1 MKYSLIT
8 WIAFAILFFAGCAP
22 IGSIIKHEFNSGFYK
37 MSSEKISSA
46 RVYADVSEDSIII
59 YQIKGTD
66 SGQPDIS
73 SGVGSKIRS
82 IGPDDDLY
90 ESRFNKKSVEVD
102 LSTMLT
108 KLRPAT
114 SGVPSQ
120 LNSNLNALIYLGARN
135 DIYKIKT
142 FSSVLN
148 KTSSSF
154 KHFGYDGGIFAG
166 IGIVS
171 VNPTVTND
179 NTSLEYDG
187 IVFQKG
193 IGVFITIDNASVGL
207 TLGFDNLIGGNSIN
221 WIYNNKPYLGLTIG
235 IANF

>member
-8 WIAFAILFFAGCAP
+8 LISLAVLLFAGCSP
-22 IGSIIKHEFNSGFYK
+22 IGSIARHELNSGYYK
-37 MSSEKISSA
+37 LNSEKISNTK
-46 RVYADVSEDSIII
+46 VYADVYEDSIVIFHL
-59 YQIKGTD
+59 KEAV
-66 SGQPDIS
+66 SGKPDPS
-73 SGVGSKIRS
+73 SGVGSKISS

-90 ESRFNKKSVEVD
+90 DSRFVKKSIEVD
-102 LSTMLT
+102 LSTILA

-114 SGVPSQ
+114 SGVPAQ

-142 FSSVLN
+142 YNSVLN
-148 KTSSSF
+148 KRNSSV
-154 KHFGYDGGIFAG
+154 KHFGYDAGIFAG
-166 IGIVS
+166 IGIVP

-207 TLGFDNLIGGNSIN
+207 TLGFDNLIGSNSIN

>member
-8 WIAFAILFFAGCAP
+8 WIALAIFLFGACAP
-22 IGSIIKHEFNSGFYK
+22 IGSIARHELNSGYYK
-37 MSSEKISSA
+37 FNSEKISDSK
-46 RVYADVSEDSIII
+46 VYADVYEDSIII
-59 YQIKGTD
+59 FRLKETV
-66 SGQPDIS
+66 SGKPDPT
-73 SGVGSKIRS
+73 SGVGSKISS
-82 IGPDDDLY
+82 IAPGDDLY
-90 ESRFNKKSVEVD
+90 DSRFNKKSIEVD
-102 LSTMLT
+102 LSTMLA

-114 SGVPSQ
+114 SGVPAQ

-142 FSSVLN
+142 YSSVLN
-148 KTSSSF
+148 NRNSSV
-154 KHFGYDGGIFAG
+154 KHFGYDAGLFAG
-166 IGIVS
+166 IGVVPI
-171 VNPTVTND
+171 NPTSTND

-193 IGVFITIDNASVGL
+193 IGMFITIDNASVGL

>member
-1 MKYSLIT
+1 MKYPLIT
-8 WIAFAILFFAGCAP
+8 IIALAILLFGGCAP
-22 IGSIIKHEFNSGFYK
+22 IGSIARHEFNSGYYK
-37 MSSEKISSA
+37 LSSEKISSA
-46 RVYADVSEDSIII
+46 KVYADVYEDSIMIFRM
-59 YQIKGTD
+59 KDPATGK
-66 SGQPDIS
+66 PDPT
-73 SGVGSKIRS
+73 SGVGSKISS
-82 IGPDDDLY
+82 IGPGDDLY
-90 ESRFNKKSVEVD
+90 DSRFIKKSIEVD

-114 SGVPSQ
+114 SGVPAQ

-142 FSSVLN
+142 YSTVLN
-148 KTSSSF
+148 KTNSSF
-154 KHFGYDGGIFAG
+154 KHFGYDAGIFAG

-193 IGVFITIDNASVGL
+193 IGVFITKDNASVGL
-207 TLGFDNLIGGNSIN
+207 TLGFDNLIGGNSIK